1 VAFTLCRCLHVASA
15 CTNVK
20 TESTPRPSSRS
31 PFLSLSTVSTAAK
44 KLCTITTASFG
55 ELVCERHRTASH
67 KNLPIASP
75 SSPLPRLPS
84 RCVFRPKVRAYCLI
98 HCRRHDSTSLEIEL
112 TVAGVLRGSLFLHFL
127 HNWLHLD
134 IEKLVPSLGGTVRA
148 RRCRIF
154 VVTSQPSAVHITTV
168 GRRW

>member
-1 VAFTLCRCLHVASA
+1 V
-15 CTNVK
+15 
-20 TESTPRPSSRS
+20 E
-31 PFLSLSTVSTAAK
+31 
-44 KLCTITTASFG
+44 KLRTITTASFG

-67 KNLPIASP
+67 KNPPIASP
-75 SSPLPRLPS
+75 SSPLPRSPS

-98 HCRRHDSTSLEIEL
+98 RCRRHDSISPEIEL

-127 HNWLHLD
+127 CNWLHLD
-134 IEKLVPSLGGTVRA
+134 TEKLVPSLGGTVRA

-154 VVTSQPSAVHITTV
+154 TMTSPPSTVHITTI